1 MYDDGRMKMMM
12 NDDTVRY
19 VRPRGLVPKGRL
31 HVYKPYIYEAERI
44 NTPGHKEVNELL
56 IKRIIISRTK
66 HYY

>member
-1 MYDDGRMKMMM
+1 M
-12 NDDTVRY
+12 VRY
-19 VRPRGLVPKGRL
+19 TFAYMSSPNPFGIHLQDVVGI
-31 HVYKPYIYEAERI
+31 YIYIYEAERI

>member
-1 MYDDGRMKMMM
+1 MMT
-12 NDDTVRY
+12 NDNEEY
-19 VRPRGLVPKGRL
+19 I
-31 HVYKPYIYEAERI
+31 YIYEAERI